1 MLSPEQFCTRV
12 GIQQSTLQVWLDEG
26 WLVPQPGD
34 EALQL
39 SEVDL
44 ARARLIRDLRD
55 GIGVN
60 DEGIGVILNLIDQVH
75 GLRSMLQFVLGTFPT
90 DRAPA
95 SREAGSASSPSGSP
109 G

>member
-12 GIQQSTLQVWLDEG
+12 GFQQSTPPGLARRGVARAAA
-26 WLVPQPGD
+26 GD

-75 GLRSMLQFVLGTFPT
+75 GLRSIVHGLLERLGSS
-90 DRAPA
+90 DR
-95 SREAGSASSPSGSP
+95 PSGA
-109 G
+109 